1 VTESTLDRDATLA
14 RVIELLEADPR
25 IEAAVITGSLGTGRA
40 DRWSDIDIAAVV
52 SDADSCESVTADWV
66 ALIYGEMLVAHHY
79 ETAFDTTLVRG
90 FLLNSGLVVDL
101 GFTPS
106 ADFSVWAPVT
116 VAFDRTGV
124 ATRLAEVP
132 QPWTVAPDWQAEA
145 GFAWHDALHAIA
157 AANRGRSWQA
167 LYFLQRL
174 RNRTLVLATQ
184 RHGMDADEFKSVD
197 DLPAEERDRLLTS
210 LVGELS
216 QPSLL
221 GAIESTTLAF
231 LDELRHWDRALAD
244 RLAHP
249 LLTSLRVMGGTGD
262 AGERH

>member
-1 VTESTLDRDATLA
+1 MTGPAADRDATLA
-14 RVIELLEADPR
+14 RVLKLLEADPR

-79 ETAFDTTLVRG
+79 EIAFDTTLVRG

-249 LLTSLRVMGGTGD
+249 LLRSLRVMGGTGD